1 MCSSCAAVS
10 FIFADGVRQLK
21 SGEISALDA
30 AELLIAQMTDD
41 ELLWL
46 LDGDTPARE
55 MIRLPARTKAGPI
68 AAGAV
73 PRLGIPGIRFSDGPR
88 GVVMGKSTAF
98 PVTIMRAATWDFALE
113 ERVGLAMGREARARG
128 ANYSGAVCVNLLR
141 HPAWGRAQECY
152 GEDPVL
158 TGRMAA
164 GLTQGLRRNVMAC
177 VKHFA
182 LNSIENSRFVV
193 DVVVDDHALHE
204 VYLPHFKTVVDAGAD
219 SVMSSY
225 NSVNGAFAGENKVL
239 LTDILR
245 DEWGFEGFVTSD
257 WVLGVHDAVESL
269 EAGVDVEMPLRLVRA
284 RGLPTAVRSGRVTR
298 ETLIRSARRIIAT
311 TLRHYA
317 DRDEAEPPL
326 AVVAGPEHRT
336 LARQVAVAGCVLLKN
351 DAVTGEPMLP
361 LPTTFRR
368 LAVIGPLAD
377 QANTG
382 DQGSSLVHPPSTVS
396 ALQGLREALPDID
409 IIHRDG
415 RDLGAATRAA
425 SDTDA
430 IVIVAGLGPDD
441 EGERILA
448 EGGPGLDILGF
459 PFTLRPV
466 RYVLA
471 KISVWAASLFRQFGL
486 GGDRTSLTLHADDE
500 DLITAIAA
508 VNPRTAVVVIGG
520 SAIIMEAWRDKVPA
534 ILMGWYPG
542 MEGGRAL
549 ADVLTGA
556 AEPGGRLPVAIPHR
570 AEHLPFFDP
579 VAPRVVYDAWW
590 GQRKLDRDG
599 NSAAF
604 PFGFGLGYTTF
615 DMELQTHRAGEVD
628 GAATVRVVNTGERAG
643 STVVQ
648 IYAVNRDTPQS
659 VPQLIGFDRVALSA
673 GESAIVDI
681 DLDLTPTRER
691 DPQTH
696 TWTRRPGR
704 WWILAASHSPS
715 TFVDPAVLFE
725 KQTES

>member
-1 MCSSCAAVS
+1 M
-10 FIFADGVRQLK
+10 FADGVRQLK
-21 SGEISALDA
+21 SGEISAADA

-46 LDGDTPARE
+46 LDGDTAVRE
-55 MIRLPARTKAGPI
+55 LIRLPARIKAGPI
-68 AAGAV
+68 VAGAV

-88 GVVMGKSTAF
+88 GVVMGRSTAF
-98 PVTIMRAATWDFALE
+98 PVTIMRAATWDSALE
-113 ERVGLAMGREARARG
+113 ERVGLAIGREARAQG
-128 ANYSGAVCVNLLR
+128 ANYSAAVCVNLLR

-164 GLTQGLRRNVMAC
+164 GLTRGLRRNVMAC

-182 LNSIENSRFVV
+182 LNSIENTRFIV

-204 VYLPHFKTVVDAGAD
+204 VYLPHFKTVIEAGAE

-225 NSVNGAFAGENKVL
+225 NSVNGAFAGENTVL

-257 WVLGVHDAVESL
+257 WVGGVHDAIESL
-269 EAGVDVEMPLRLVRA
+269 EAGMDVEMPLRLLRA
-284 RGLPTAVRSGRVTR
+284 HGLPAAVRSGRVTR
-298 ETLIRSARRIIAT
+298 ETVMRSVRRIMAT

-317 DRDEAEPPL
+317 DRDEAEPLL
-326 AVVAGPEHRT
+326 AVVAGPNHRA

-351 DAVTGEPMLP
+351 DAVLGEPMLP
-361 LPTTFRR
+361 LPATFRR

-382 DQGSSLVHPPSTVS
+382 DHGSSLVRPPSTVS
-396 ALQGLREALPDID
+396 VLQGLREALPDVD

-415 RDLGAATRAA
+415 RDPAAAAGAASNA
-425 SDTDA
+425 DA
-430 IVIVAGLGPDD
+430 VVIVAGLGPDD
-441 EGERILA
+441 EGECLLA
-448 EGGPGLDILGF
+448 EGGPGLEILCF
-459 PFTLRPV
+459 PFTLGSV
-466 RYVLA
+466 RHVLA
-471 KISVWAASLFRQFGL
+471 KITAKAASLFSQFGR
-486 GGDRTSLTLHADDE
+486 GGDRKSLTLHAKDE
-500 DLITAIAA
+500 DLITAVAA
-508 VNPRTAVVVIGG
+508 ANPRTAVVVIGG

-549 ADVLTGA
+549 VDVLTGA
-556 AEPGGRLPVAIPHR
+556 AEPGGRLPVAIPRR

-579 VAPRVVYDAWW
+579 VANRVVYDAWW

-599 NSAAF
+599 NAAAF

-615 DMELQTHRAGEVD
+615 DMELQRHRTGEVD

-659 VPQLIGFDRVALSA
+659 VPQLIGFERIALSA
-673 GESAIVDI
+673 GEGATVDI

-691 DPQTH
+691 DPQTR

-715 TFVDPAVLFE
+715 TFIDAAVLFGD
-725 KQTES
+725 